1 MISIGDVLLGEFFL
15 SDGITPK
22 NGEPSRKKMLV
33 ILGRDDSGNYIC
45 GVVINSGI
53 KNRDFTSQYPI
64 KVSEYDFLVHNSF
77 VNCDNLLSIDIKRAR
92 SFKMIGRI
100 NGFDLELV
108 RKTVV
113 ESKVVKG
120 KLKKKYNL
128 FESFDSDNGF

>member
-33 ILGRDDSGNYIC
+33 ILGRDDNDNYIC

-77 VNCDNLLSIDIKRAR
+77 INCDNLLSIDIKRAR
-92 SFKMIGRI
+92 NFKMIGKI
-100 NGFDLELV
+100 NAFDLELV